1 MKFKGKAFGNIV
13 RMEFDILTL
22 GELKIDD
29 LRDFDTD
36 SIKIELKPT
45 SSGIKVIG
53 IWEGTIQDAGEGI
66 RRALEESYRLRER
79 ILNRIKSKTEAIRST
94 MQQLGF
100 KEEVEGYGSVLRFTK
115 NIGAYEVM
123 VIASTTEDLVRVEVY
138 GNDRKII
145 SPRDREHIR
154 GRRGRGTR
162 GLRLRGGQGGETR
175 HQPGDPEERG
185 QTREED
191 SRGHK
196 DDREHAHGLITCTC
210 SRAGTAS
217 ALPLFPLWVRSP
229 R

>member
-1 MKFKGKAFGNIV
+1 MVMKVKFKGKAFGNIV

-115 NIGAYEVM
+115 NIGGAYEVM

-145 SPRDREHIR
+145 SP
-154 GRRGRGTR
+154 
-162 GLRLRGGQGGETR
+162 
-175 HQPGDPEERG
+175 PEIESIFEDVEVEELEVYDFEEGKEEKLVINLEIPKNEDKPERKIV
-185 QTREED
+185 EAIKMIENMLM
-191 SRGHK
+191 
-196 DDREHAHGLITCTC
+196 A
-210 SRAGTAS
+210 
-217 ALPLFPLWVRSP
+217 
-229 R
+229 